1 MERYFLEKSI
11 TDFFN
16 GRNSTNKLEL
26 IYAIINEVEIFNTIN
41 PFDMEIDL
49 LEIETEVLDILSS
62 DVTTDEIEYLIM
74 SKYKESI
81 IYKFKEYGLVISDE
95 SYLYEIKSVLE
106 VFNTIFS
113 MDKQLLD
120 SILYELESDLSDIDI
135 LLRIVSDIST
145 ENLYSILVDVQS
157 SFLMN
162 IKNYILNLP
171 DEEDIDPSVYT
182 SVEALINKNI
192 EFAKSHILLL
202 YFKGQLVSQDIDT
215 LLPYFYQY
223 SDYHGKDLTG
233 IARELYIIYYL
244 ANPKIENIKE
254 DYVERIDF
262 SLIKSIGESQKLEDE
277 FKMIFENIVSETER
291 K

>member
-26 IYAIINEVEIFNTIN
+26 IYSIINEVEIFNTIN

>member
-26 IYAIINEVEIFNTIN
+26 IYSIINEVEIFNTIN

-95 SYLYEIKSVLE
+95 AYLYEIKSVLE
-106 VFNTIFS
+106 VFNTLFS

-145 ENLYSILVDVQS
+145 ENLYSIIVDVQS
-157 SFLMN
+157 SFLLN

-171 DEEDIDPSVYT
+171 DDEDIDPSVYST
-182 SVEALINKNI
+182 IETLLNKNI
-192 EFAKSHILLL
+192 EFSKSHILLL
-202 YFKGQLVSQDIDT
+202 YYKGKLVSQDIDT

-277 FKMIFENIVSETER
+277 FRMIFENIVNDTER

>member
-26 IYAIINEVEIFNTIN
+26 IYSVINEVEIFNSIN

-74 SKYKESI
+74 SRYKESI

-95 SYLYEIKSVLE
+95 AYLYEIKSVLE
-106 VFNTIFS
+106 VFNTLFS
-113 MDKQLLD
+113 MDKKLLD

-145 ENLYSILVDVQS
+145 ENLYSIIVDVQS

-162 IKNYILNLP
+162 IKSYILNLP
-171 DEEDIDPSVYT
+171 DEEDIDPSVY
-182 SVEALINKNI
+182 SSIEALINKNI

-277 FKMIFENIVSETER
+277 FKLIFENIVSETER

>member
-26 IYAIINEVEIFNTIN
+26 IYSIINEVEIFNNIN
-41 PFDMEIDL
+41 PFDMVIDL

-95 SYLYEIKSVLE
+95 AYLYEIKSVLE
-106 VFNTIFS
+106 VFNTLFS

-145 ENLYSILVDVQS
+145 ENLYSIIVDVQS
-157 SFLMN
+157 SFLLN

-182 SVEALINKNI
+182 TVETLINKNI

-277 FKMIFENIVSETER
+277 FKMIFENIVNETER

>member
-16 GRNSTNKLEL
+16 GRNSTNKLKL
-26 IYAIINEVEIFNTIN
+26 IYSIINEVEIFNNIN
-41 PFDMEIDL
+41 PFDMVIDL

-95 SYLYEIKSVLE
+95 AYLYEIKAVLE
-106 VFNTIFS
+106 VFNTLFS

-145 ENLYSILVDVQS
+145 ENLYSIIVDVQS
-157 SFLMN
+157 SFLLN

-182 SVEALINKNI
+182 TVETLINKNI

-254 DYVERIDF
+254 DYIERIDF

>member
-26 IYAIINEVEIFNTIN
+26 IYSIINEVEIFNSIN

-95 SYLYEIKSVLE
+95 AYLYEIKSVLE
-106 VFNTIFS
+106 VFNTLFS

-145 ENLYSILVDVQS
+145 ENLYSIIVDVQS
-157 SFLMN
+157 SFLLN

-182 SVEALINKNI
+182 NVETLINKNI

-277 FKMIFENIVSETER
+277 FKLIFENIVSETER

>member
-26 IYAIINEVEIFNTIN
+26 IYSIINEVEIFNSIN

-95 SYLYEIKSVLE
+95 AYLYEIKSVLE
-106 VFNTIFS
+106 VFNTLFA

-145 ENLYSILVDVQS
+145 DNLYSIIVDVQS
-157 SFLMN
+157 SFLLN

-182 SVEALINKNI
+182 NVETLINKNI
-192 EFAKSHILLL
+192 EFSRSHILLL

-223 SDYHGKDLTG
+223 SDYHGRDLTG

-244 ANPKIENIKE
+244 SNPKIENIKE

-277 FKMIFENIVSETER
+277 FRMIFENIVNDTER

>member
-26 IYAIINEVEIFNTIN
+26 IYSIINEVEIFNSIN
-41 PFDMEIDL
+41 PFDMVIDL
-49 LEIETEVLDILSS
+49 LEIETEVLDMLSL

-95 SYLYEIKSVLE
+95 AYLYEIKAVLE
-106 VFNTIFS
+106 VFNTLFS

-145 ENLYSILVDVQS
+145 ENLYSIIVDVQS
-157 SFLMN
+157 SFLLN

-171 DEEDIDPSVYT
+171 DEEDIDPSVYST
-182 SVEALINKNI
+182 VETLINKNI
-192 EFAKSHILLL
+192 EFAKSHILLS

-277 FKMIFENIVSETER
+277 FKLIFENIVSETER